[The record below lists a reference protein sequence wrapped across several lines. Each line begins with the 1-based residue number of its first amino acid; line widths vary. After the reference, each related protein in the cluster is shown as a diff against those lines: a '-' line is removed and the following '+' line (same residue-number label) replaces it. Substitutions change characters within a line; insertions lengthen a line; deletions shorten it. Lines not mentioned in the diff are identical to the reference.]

1 MKLPI
6 CRLSTYIRDDG
17 IILISNKLA
26 YKNPSRQQMWWLS
39 SRIFEVTFLFEISM
53 NRGVE
58 RMKIDKS
65 LVSGSSAMLV
75 LKLLEE
81 RDMYGYLITEELAA
95 RSQNV
100 FEMKSGT
107 LYPLLHTLEQKGFI
121 TAYEQTEGGR
131 ERRYYSITEKGRHQL
146 AEKQEEWK
154 SYSRAVELVMG
165 GAFGV

>member
-1 MKLPI
+1 
-6 CRLSTYIRDDG
+6 
-17 IILISNKLA
+17 
-26 YKNPSRQQMWWLS
+26 
-39 SRIFEVTFLFEISM
+39 
-53 NRGVE
+53 
-58 RMKIDKS
+58 MKIDKS

-75 LKLLEE
+75 LRLLEE
-81 RDMYGYLITEELAA
+81 RDMYGYMITEELAA

-154 SYSRAVELVMG
+154 SYSRAVELVLG
-165 GAFGV
+165 GASGV